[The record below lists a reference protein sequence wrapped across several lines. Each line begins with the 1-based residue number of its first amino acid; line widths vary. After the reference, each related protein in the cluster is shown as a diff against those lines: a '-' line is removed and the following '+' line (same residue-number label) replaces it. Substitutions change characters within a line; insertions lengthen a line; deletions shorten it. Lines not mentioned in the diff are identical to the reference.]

1 MAKPTVRFS
10 QEKFDEIC
18 ELLAAG
24 SNLRQ
29 IERMAEMPSANSIL
43 EWKERTPELN
53 SQYTR
58 ARESGYT
65 LMADDIVAISDE
77 PVIDN
82 DHLTRNRQRVDSR
95 KWLLSKCLPKI
106 YGDKQHVEG
115 KFTVDWAQVCQE
127 AADKWKKEEG
137 G

>member
-1 MAKPTVRFS
+1 MPRPYVYFS
-10 QEKFDEIC
+10 QGKFDEIC
-18 ELLAAG
+18 EMLAHG
-24 SNLRQ
+24 RNLRE
-29 IERMAEMPSANSIL
+29 IERMPEMPSANAIL
-43 EWKERTPELN
+43 QWKDNTPDL
-53 SQYTR
+53 SAQYAR

-65 LMADDIVAISDE
+65 LMAEDILAISDE